1 MALSLSP
8 KKLGLISFKGDKM
21 KNKLSKPKK
30 TIKDKEAEFVT
41 MTVKIQG
48 ITPLLVHYLDP
59 NRRHISANRI

>member
-8 KKLGLISFKGDKM
+8 KKLGLILFKGSKM

-30 TIKDKEAEFVT
+30 TTKDKEAEFVT

-48 ITPLLVHYLDP
+48 ITPLLVHYFKPGVFIGDKF
-59 NRRHISANRI
+59 R

>member
-8 KKLGLISFKGDKM
+8 KKLRLISFKGDKM

-30 TIKDKEAEFVT
+30 TAKDKEAEFVT

-48 ITPLLVHYLDP
+48 ITPLLVHNFQP
-59 NRRHISANRI
+59 GGRIVDKFR